1 MLVGNG
7 QYRAWLAIRPIRNN
21 QKRASQMRFTASGVA
36 GFMMLAGASAVLAQ
50 TVDGL
55 DLGEVRARA
64 REETA
69 DAQVFVES
77 VVGRGRAHEAE
88 AQELREQAMQSV
100 ASFDPAQLP
109 KGPEGAVDFDQIL
122 AGAAANGQAEFAS
135 GPLFVVFASLSMPE
149 GSLKS
154 LIADTSRAG
163 GVVVFRGFPQN
174 NVKAFAEGL
183 KKVVTREDQEQHL
196 AIDPR
201 LFRAFRV
208 QAVPTFVIASRDY
221 ELCEGFDCSSVV
233 PEHDKMVGNV
243 TVEYALES
251 FAGGRGAGAG
261 VASVALANLKKGR

>member
-1 MLVGNG
+1 M
-7 QYRAWLAIRPIRNN
+7 
-21 QKRASQMRFTASGVA
+21 KFTASGVA
-36 GFMMLAGASAVLAQ
+36 AFAMLAGASAVLAQ
-50 TVDGL
+50 TVEGL
-55 DLGEVRARA
+55 DLGQVRARA
-64 REETA
+64 REEAA

-77 VVGRGRAHEAE
+77 VVGRGREHEAE
-88 AQELREQAMQSV
+88 AEQLRETALQSV
-100 ASFDPAQLP
+100 ASIDPAQLP
-109 KGPEGAVDFDQIL
+109 KGPEGAGDFDESL
-122 AGAAANGQAEFAS
+122 AGAAAS

-149 GSLKS
+149 ASLKA

-183 KKVVTREDQEQHL
+183 KKVVSSQEQEQHL

-208 QAVPTFVIASRDY
+208 EAVPTFVVASRNY
-221 ELCEGFDCSSVV
+221 ALCEGFDCSSAV
-233 PEHDKMVGNV
+233 PEHDRMAGNV

-261 VASVALANLKKGR
+261 VASIALANLKKGR

>member
-1 MLVGNG
+1 MKV
-7 QYRAWLAIRPIRNN
+7 
-21 QKRASQMRFTASGVA
+21 TTSGVA
-36 GFMMLAGASAVLAQ
+36 AFAMLAGASAVLAQ

-55 DLGEVRARA
+55 DLGKVRARA
-64 REETA
+64 QEETA

-77 VVGRGRAHEAE
+77 VVGRGREHEAE
-88 AQELREQAMQSV
+88 AEQLREQAMHSV
-100 ASFDPAQLP
+100 AAIDPSGLP
-109 KGPEGAVDFDQIL
+109 KGPEGAVDFDEIL
-122 AGAAANGQAEFAS
+122 AGAAANGQAGFAS

-149 GSLKS
+149 ASLKA

-183 KKVVTREDQEQHL
+183 KKVVASEGQEQHL

-208 QAVPTFVIASRDY
+208 QAVPTFVVAARDY
-221 ELCEGFDCSSVV
+221 ELCEGFDCSSTV

-261 VASVALANLKKGR
+261 VASIALANLKKGR